1 MSMSVGLRALA
12 GLWFDDAESP
22 LAEHELPEPPNT
34 CEFERYFFSQFDG
47 TRPSVA
53 MLGTASGD
61 SDSDVAAFYRRMSH
75 ADCRP
80 TDISVTRY
88 RYIDLESLV
97 DRQNILYVG
106 DGSAPNLVAIWRA
119 QGLDAL
125 VKNGVSTSRL
135 SLYAEGDS
143 AAALFQAYDSRAT
156 GVLDVH
162 ADGLGIFT
170 GSLLRTL
177 SAREA
182 EAYEL
187 PKPIYL
193 VKPRIGIVFKTASE
207 PYKVPSG
214 DSGNAWRV
222 DHRTRERFPLPVL

>member
-1 MSMSVGLRALA
+1 MSMSVGLHALA
-12 GLWFDDAESP
+12 GLWFDDADS
-22 LAEHELPEPPNT
+22 LAAEQELPEPPNT
-34 CEFERYFFSQFDG
+34 CQFERYFFSQFG
-47 TRPSVA
+47 ETRPSVA

-61 SDSDVAAFYRRMSH
+61 ADSDLAAFYRRMSH
-75 ADCRP
+75 ADCRA

-88 RYIDLESLV
+88 RYTDLEALV
-97 DRQNILYVG
+97 DRQDILYMG

-125 VKNGVSTSRL
+125 VKNRVSTSRL

-156 GVLDVH
+156 GSLDVH

-177 SAREA
+177 SVREA

-193 VKPRIGIVFKTASE
+193 VKPRIGIMFKSASE
-207 PYKVPSG
+207 PYTIASG
-214 DSGNAWRV
+214 DGGNAWRV
-222 DHRTRERFPLPVL
+222 DYRTRERVPLPAL